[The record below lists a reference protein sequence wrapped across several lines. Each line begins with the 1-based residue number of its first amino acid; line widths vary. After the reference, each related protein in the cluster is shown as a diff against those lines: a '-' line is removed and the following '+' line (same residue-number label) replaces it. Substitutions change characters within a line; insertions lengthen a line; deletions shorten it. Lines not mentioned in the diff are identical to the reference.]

1 MNKMKKLLSSLL
13 ALSMVLSY
21 VPMYA
26 LAAEGDPCTV
36 TEGCQGTYNAEGLC
50 TVCNLAQ
57 LVVTEGTEECQ
68 HSGGT
73 ATCTA
78 LANCDECGEPYG
90 ELAAH
95 TGGEATCRAQAVCT
109 VCTAAY
115 GELAAHSYENGVCV
129 GCGDI
134 CAHAEYLDGK
144 CKVCDMDEPV
154 QEPVVLTITA
164 WNWVDDYEIIDTDY
178 MDAVIPGVGA
188 ENPIDWETL
197 VELLPAYITAQVN
210 GGEVEIPVTWEC
222 ETFPETATGGQY
234 TVKASL
240 PEGYA
245 LGEEVTSLELKVD
258 LGTVEQ
264 LDDPM
269 VDDTWYKSDD
279 TSFTLTT
286 AAQLAG
292 LAALVNKGTNFSGK
306 TVMLGNN
313 IDLGSYTNWTPIGKN
328 SSYIFMGTF
337 DGNGKTISNL
347 KIDSDQRYV
356 GLFGYVYNGTIKNVI
371 LETPTVST
379 SYSSAKASVGALV
392 GYHTGTGNI
401 EYCAVRNGSVSAPNS
416 ACSNNNS
423 GLGGLV
429 GCHNTTGKV
438 IGCYNYMTSVSTQNN
453 TMTRCGGVAGS
464 VSNMAESCCTYNTNQ
479 KGTLVAGGKAS
490 GSGTTA
496 KYSAY
501 LKADGTASSA
511 ISTSSNSVALSAEEF
526 ANGTAA
532 YYLRTGGYSNINN
545 HWGQD
550 VEGDTKQTFPVW
562 NGTPVYPIKWVQNVD
577 GTAKVITK
585 YVNELETEE
594 INGKTY
600 RVIYDAYDWVMFANK
615 VNDSSRDY
623 IDWNAIV
630 KPAGATIDF
639 SVLGT
644 LAYSIGYWQNVV
656 MIGASNNS
664 NSYYSGTFD
673 GNGCT
678 VTGLNFSSSGNYALF
693 GYIEASANVS
703 NITVKNATISGKNVA
718 TFALD
723 NRGSLENCRA
733 VNVAISASSTGA
745 GLVYQN
751 YGNIQNSS
759 FSGSVSSVY
768 SAGGISSQTS
778 DNTTISGCWNEGSIT
793 ATSGDAGGIT
803 ATAGSGTQLTR
814 CWNTGTI
821 SGTRSSSYFSGGI
834 LGKEAS
840 NVIIDNCYN
849 TGDITGGYVG
859 GIVGSCYSN
868 YTTTVKNCH
877 SYGATLTGTK
887 SYPVANESMTNCY
900 YLADSETDS
909 VSGTT
914 YKTAAEFKDGTVLD
928 LLNSGNSETV
938 WYQYIDYPILE
949 YKEIPHQHVWNYT
962 LNDGHN
968 TITAVCS
975 NNDGK
980 TCVYASQPLSM
991 VISASG
997 GAYTPNGY
1005 AAMLTGDLATVLG
1018 LTSGK
1023 IQYAYKANENGTY
1036 ETVTDA
1042 VNAGHYKASITVG
1055 EGDSAKTAY
1064 VEFTISKVTITEDM
1078 VSLSSESFVY
1088 DGNEKSVM
1096 VAVQIDGTALTAGR
1110 DYTVSGTTS
1119 TAALSTGE
1127 GYAVTVTG
1135 TGNFTGEIIK
1145 YWKITKATPTI
1156 TIDENSA
1163 ITITYGQTLKDAVIA
1178 GYTSSVEG
1186 TFVFKNPT
1194 TAPTVTD
1201 SNSTEYT
1208 LVFTPTDAVNYDSV
1222 ETKVKVTVNS
1232 KEIGITWGTAEFT
1245 YDGEEKLPTA
1255 SVAEGSAIN
1264 GDQLGLTVA
1273 LEETTEGAGTNAG
1286 TYTAKVTSI
1295 TGDKAANYKLPENV
1309 TTSFEIKNASQ
1320 TKPENLTGKKET
1332 IRNKADGTIA
1342 GLTTAMEIS
1351 KEENGTYTPF
1361 TDGNMT
1367 FAAGTYYVRYAAK
1380 ANYDASPATAITI
1393 DAGDPLRITVP
1404 GEQTAYSLT
1413 ADKTDA
1419 AWHEDVTITFT
1430 LKDGYSVG
1438 ADFAV
1443 KVNGQKIELDQDG
1456 KYTIQDMEAAV
1467 VVTVEGVAD
1476 TTAPTVTVSLEDN
1489 WNSLW
1494 NGITFGKFFKE
1505 TKTFTISAEDK
1516 ETGLKTV
1523 SYYLASEE
1531 LEDVTTAAVTWTAYD
1546 LTGSGVSVDPDKVFV
1561 IYAKAEDNAGNITYV
1576 NSNGIVLDKTD
1587 PVITGVTNGAVYYT
1601 TQKITAND
1609 TYLDTKKLNGTE
1621 FDGTIPGDPAQE
1633 TKHTIV
1639 ATDKAGNNTTFEIT
1653 MKPISPLAADLP
1665 TEETVKLVDK
1675 GAIEAIKQNVSNVST
1690 THATDA
1696 EKAKL
1701 KDIIDRCDLLL
1712 NRIERAEN
1720 VIALINAMPDV
1731 SKVEP
1736 DDKTA
1741 IDAYDAAAAAY
1752 NDANLPASS
1761 KRMVGEE
1768 NKAKLDAMLKALT
1781 AYDVIKGHKSS
1792 YTRGSGKTFS
1802 LTANGYFGKF
1812 TGLKIDGRILDSKY
1826 YTAKSGSTIVTLKNS
1841 YLDSL
1846 SDGKHTVEFLY
1857 TDGSTGGDH
1866 YFRISTNNGSP
1877 FTGDNNHIM
1886 MFSGIMMTSLL
1897 CMAMMIMFVPRKKGK
1912 YQR

>member
-1 MNKMKKLLSSLL
+1 MRNMKKILSFLLV
-13 ALSMVLSY
+13 LSMVLSY

-78 LANCDECGEPYG
+78 LANCDECSEPYG

-134 CAHAEYLDGK
+134 CAHAEYAEGKCIVCGNAESDEPEECQHSGGVATCKEQAVCEKCETAYGELEVHNYGTDADGKCDLCGANCAHAEYLDGK

-164 WNWVDDYEIIDTDY
+164 WNWVDDYEIIDPEY
-178 MDAVIPGVGA
+178 MDAVIPGVGT

-197 VELLPAYITAQVN
+197 VELLPAYITAVID

-222 ETFPETATGGQY
+222 ETFPEETATGGRY
-234 TVKASL
+234 ALIAIL

-245 LGEEVTSLELKVD
+245 LGEDVMGLELEVD
-258 LGTVEQ
+258 LGVAEQ
-264 LDDPM
+264 LYDLEGDGSAANP
-269 VDDTWYKSDD
+269 YKIYNSTDLHEFVWRVNNNGG
-279 TSFTLTT
+279 TRQTT
-286 AAQLAG
+286 ACAKLMNSIEYDYDNDSDNVPDKWYA
-292 LAALVNKGTNFSGK
+292 
-306 TVMLGNN
+306 
-313 IDLGSYTNWTPIGKN
+313 LGSQTYPYT
-328 SSYIFMGTF
+328 
-337 DGNGKTISNL
+337 
-347 KIDSDQRYV
+347 
-356 GLFGYVYNGTIKNVI
+356 
-371 LETPTVST
+371 
-379 SYSSAKASVGALV
+379 
-392 GYHTGTGNI
+392 
-401 EYCAVRNGSVSAPNS
+401 
-416 ACSNNNS
+416 
-423 GLGGLV
+423 
-429 GCHNTTGKV
+429 
-438 IGCYNYMTSVSTQNN
+438 
-453 TMTRCGGVAGS
+453 
-464 VSNMAESCCTYNTNQ
+464 
-479 KGTLVAGGKAS
+479 
-490 GSGTTA
+490 
-496 KYSAY
+496 
-501 LKADGTASSA
+501 
-511 ISTSSNSVALSAEEF
+511 
-526 ANGTAA
+526 
-532 YYLRTGGYSNINN
+532 
-545 HWGQD
+545 
-550 VEGDTKQTFPVW
+550 
-562 NGTPVYPIKWVQNVD
+562 
-577 GTAKVITK
+577 
-585 YVNELETEE
+585 
-594 INGKTY
+594 
-600 RVIYDAYDWVMFANK
+600 
-615 VNDSSRDY
+615 
-623 IDWNAIV
+623 
-630 KPAGATIDF
+630 
-639 SVLGT
+639 
-644 LAYSIGYWQNVV
+644 
-656 MIGASNNS
+656 
-664 NSYYSGTFD
+664 GTFD

-678 VTGLNFSSSGNYALF
+678 ISGLSLSDTEGQNSFIRYLGTD
-693 GYIEASANVS
+693 GVI
-703 NITVKNATISGKNVA
+703 KNLTISGH
-718 TFALD
+718 FS
-723 NRGSLENCRA
+723 GSSN
-733 VNVAISASSTGA
+733 IGGIA
-745 GLVYQN
+745 GQN
-751 YGNIQNSS
+751 YGTISGCTFTGSVTCTRYNVGSIAGKNFGTITGCRNNGTVTGGENAGGIVGLNDTDGSVERS
-759 FSGSVSSVY
+759 TNNGSVSGSQHVGGIAGTNNNSVKNCHNAGGVTATNKK
-768 SAGGISSQTS
+768 AGGIVGVNNGIVVGCLNTASVTSAAGGSGGLIGENKSGALVHYSCFKTENSSAPTVGTNSGGTQTNTAKYTAS
-778 DNTTISGCWNEGSIT
+778 DFQTNQETIVKRLNCNQDSGVWTVGTPYPVLGGNVTVTTEYPVWVAGVRITSSNMGNVLGDGTVSYNPQTLTLTLHNANIQYNPANAEAAIRNTYASNETLTITGSGTINAGNGSGIYSNKAKIKLSGGNLVIEGSTNGIVAEKGSLTIDGARVKAVGVQNGTFADDGISVTMGGGLLSVTGKKAVVYGSYSMGSETYDQLTVATDAILTVESGKTVTVNNRIDSSGEIHVNGTLKIPAGSGFTTISGGTLYIGEKGYRWDDNKYVCITHDWSYTASGNTLNALCQDNNCSTGGSVTINAPALTAYGGTENANARLSADSIGSIENLSEWIKYQKKN
-793 ATSGDAGGIT
+793 ADSWDA
-803 ATAGSGTQLTR
+803 
-814 CWNTGTI
+814 
-821 SGTRSSSYFSGGI
+821 
-834 LGKEAS
+834 E
-840 NVIIDNCYN
+840 
-849 TGDITGGYVG
+849 
-859 GIVGSCYSN
+859 
-868 YTTTVKNCH
+868 TTV
-877 SYGATLTGTK
+877 A
-887 SYPVANESMTNCY
+887 P
-900 YLADSETDS
+900 
-909 VSGTT
+909 
-914 YKTAAEFKDGTVLD
+914 
-928 LLNSGNSETV
+928 
-938 WYQYIDYPILE
+938 
-949 YKEIPHQHVWNYT
+949 
-962 LNDGHN
+962 
-968 TITAVCS
+968 TAV
-975 NNDGK
+975 
-980 TCVYASQPLSM
+980 
-991 VISASG
+991 
-997 GAYTPNGY
+997 
-1005 AAMLTGDLATVLG
+1005 
-1018 LTSGK
+1018 
-1023 IQYAYKANENGTY
+1023 GT
-1036 ETVTDA
+1036 
-1042 VNAGHYKASITVG
+1042 YKASLTVN
-1055 EGDSAKTAY
+1055 DQ
-1064 VEFTISKVTITEDM
+1064 TISVEYTIA
-1078 VSLSSESFVY
+1078 
-1088 DGNEKSVM
+1088 K
-1096 VAVQIDGTALTAGR
+1096 AQPA
-1110 DYTVSGTTS
+1110 
-1119 TAALSTGE
+1119 
-1127 GYAVTVTG
+1127 
-1135 TGNFTGEIIK
+1135 
-1145 YWKITKATPTI
+1145 ITMGPTI
-1156 TIDENSA
+1156 DP
-1163 ITITYGQTLKDAVIA
+1163 ITYGQTLADADITDGEA
-1178 GYTSSVEG
+1178 SVEG
-1186 TFVFKNPT
+1186 VFAFKDQT
-1194 TAPTVTD
+1194 IAPAVSD
-1201 SNSTEYT
+1201 SNTTEYT
-1208 LVFTPTDAVNYDSV
+1208 LVFTPANTDNYNPM
-1222 ETKVKVTVNS
+1222 ETKVKVTVNP
-1232 KEIGITWGTAEFT
+1232 KEVGIIWGTANFT
-1245 YDGEEKLPTA
+1245 YDGNAKLPNA
-1255 SVAEGSAIN
+1255 SVTEGSAIN
-1264 GDQLGLTVA
+1264 GDQLGLTVT
-1273 LEETTEGAGTNAG
+1273 LVETTEGAGINAG
-1286 TYTAKVTSI
+1286 TYTAKVTGI

-1351 KEENGTYTPF
+1351 KEENGTYTAV
-1361 TDGNMT
+1361 TDVNMT

-1393 DAGDPLRITVP
+1393 DAGELLRISVP
-1404 GEQTAYSLT
+1404 GDQVAYSLT
-1413 ADKTDA
+1413 ADKTEA
-1419 AWHEDVTITFT
+1419 AWHDDVTITFT
-1430 LKDGYSVG
+1430 LKDGYSVT

-1443 KVNGQKIELDQDG
+1443 KVNGQAVKLDQDG
-1456 KYTIQDMEAAV
+1456 KYTIQAMEAAV
-1467 VVTVEGVAD
+1467 VVTVEGIAD
-1476 TTAPTVTVSLEDN
+1476 TTAPTVTVTLEDN

-1505 TKTFTISAEDK
+1505 TKTFTISAADQ
-1516 ETGLKTV
+1516 ETGLKAV

-1609 TYLDTKKLNGTE
+1609 TYLDTKRLNGTE

-1653 MKPISPLAADLP
+1653 MKPISSLAADLP

-1675 GAIEAIKQNVSNVST
+1675 GAIEAIKQNVSIVST

-1802 LTANGYFGKF
+1802 LTASGYFGKF
-1812 TGLKIDGRILDSKY
+1812 TGLKIDGKFLDSKY

-1846 SDGKHTVEFLY
+1846 ADGKHTVEFLY

-1897 CMAMMIMFVPRKKGK
+1897 CVVMMVVFAPKKKGK